1 MTKSATDVMQEI
13 LVAATLDSIEAL
25 KAASKGVPNTLLR
38 DLNAIHSNTTFAD
51 LPRELQAALVASVRA
66 GFTRLMREGYS
77 VTAGQA
83 APPHTPPPRR
93 DSDPRGR
100 PGRPPRPSGPNAGAP
115 RPGGPNAGAPRP
127 GGKPRHGGR
136 PGGGKPRP
144 PRG

>member
-25 KAASKGVPNTLLR
+25 KAASRGVPNTLLR
-38 DLNAIHSNTTFAD
+38 DLNAIHANTTFAD
-51 LPRELQAALVASVRA
+51 LPSELQAAIGASVRA

-83 APPHTPPPRR
+83 PAPRTTPPRR

-100 PGRPPRPSGPNAGAP
+100 PGRPPRPGPNAPRAPNAGAP
-115 RPGGPNAGAPRP
+115 RPGGPG